1 MTDPKTISFFVS
13 GIPRTAG
20 SKSYM
25 GKNKRGK
32 AIIVD
37 SSGAAGAAWKQT
49 VAAVARSK
57 YTGKLLEGAIALH
70 VIFWM
75 KRPDSHFNAKGKLK
89 PSAPLYPTS
98 NPDRTK
104 MLRSLED
111 ALTGILW
118 KNDSQVVSGPTDKRY
133 ALALGPGASV
143 SVCCVRQPTGR
154 DAEVS

>member
-1 MTDPKTISFFVS
+1 MPDQADRKTISFFVA

-20 SKSYM
+20 SKDYK
-25 GKNKRGK
+25 GPNKRGT

-37 SSGAAGAAWKQT
+37 SSGRAGAAWKQT
-49 VAAVARSK
+49 VAAIARSK
-57 YTGKLLEGAIALH
+57 YMGRLLVGPLELN

-75 KRPDSHFNAKGKLK
+75 PRPQRHFGAKGKLRHN
-89 PSAPLYPTS
+89 APRYPLA

-118 KNDSQVVSGPTDKRY
+118 KDDSQVVSGATDKRY
-133 ALALGPGASV
+133 ATAGTETGASV
-143 SVCCVRQPTGR
+143 SVREIEGV
-154 DAEVS
+154 